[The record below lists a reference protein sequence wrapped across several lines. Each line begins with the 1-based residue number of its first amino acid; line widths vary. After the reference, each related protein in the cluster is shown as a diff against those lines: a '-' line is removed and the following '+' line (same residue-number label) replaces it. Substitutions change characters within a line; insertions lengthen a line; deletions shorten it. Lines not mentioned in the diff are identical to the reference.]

1 MKKNTS
7 ILYKGFLA
15 IIFVSA
21 FLFSASVSAQK
32 EPSKIPVADSARSFK
47 NPEFP
52 GGHAAFTQE
61 VLRYFRTSVPASLNI
76 KRAEAIATFIV
87 DTDGVM
93 KQFAIESSQN
103 DVVKEEFLRALKKI
117 NKKWTPAEKN
127 GVPVRAVMRQ
137 PLVFLLN

>member
-1 MKKNTS
+1 MKKHTS
-7 ILYKGFLA
+7 ILYQGFLT
-15 IIFVSA
+15 IVFVVA
-21 FLFSASVSAQK
+21 MLCSASVPAQK
-32 EPSKIPVADSARSFK
+32 TTSNIPASDSVKTFK

-52 GGHAAFTQE
+52 GGHAAFTLE

-76 KRAEAIATFIV
+76 KRAEATATFIV

-117 NKKWTPAEKN
+117 NKKWIPGEKN
-127 GVPVRAVMRQ
+127 GVPVRTVMRQ